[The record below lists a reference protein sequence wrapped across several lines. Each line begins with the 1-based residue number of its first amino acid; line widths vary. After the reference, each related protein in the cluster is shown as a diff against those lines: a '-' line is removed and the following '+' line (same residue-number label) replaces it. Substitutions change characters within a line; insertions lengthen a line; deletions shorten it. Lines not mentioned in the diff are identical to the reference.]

1 MRAVFFSIALMVLF
15 SAGAERS
22 TRQRLKVKPKVESL
36 GVSSVKADTILPDTA
51 KVVVA
56 GYDKPLMSRKE
67 SFFVTNGYDSTITV
81 IVIEFN
87 YADMSNRQL
96 HTSTHKV
103 NCCIPA
109 GETRQIYVSSWDKQ
123 LSFYYYQSA
132 KPRRQSTPYKVSCRL
147 LGVVLSG
154 DDNK

>member
-1 MRAVFFSIALMVLF
+1 MRAVFLAVALLVLF
-15 SAGAERS
+15 SVGAEKS
-22 TRQRLKVKPKVESL
+22 TRQRLKVKPVVESL
-36 GVSSVKADTILPDTA
+36 RAQPVNADTILPDTT

-67 SFFVTNGYDSTITV
+67 SFFVTNGYDSAITL

-103 NCCIPA
+103 NCYIPA

-123 LSFYYYQSA
+123 LSFYYYQSH

-147 LGVVLSG
+147 LGVVLS
-154 DDNK
+154 DEK